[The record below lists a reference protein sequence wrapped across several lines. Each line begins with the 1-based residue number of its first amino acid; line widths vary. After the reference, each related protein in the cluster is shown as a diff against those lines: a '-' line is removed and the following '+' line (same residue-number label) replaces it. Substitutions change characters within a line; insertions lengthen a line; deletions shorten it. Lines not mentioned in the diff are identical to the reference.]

1 VDHSA
6 VNGRPVTIQWRFT
19 DAPDWY
25 LRIDNGSSRAEQG
38 DAPDPDLTFESS
50 WSDWIS
56 VTTHGGD
63 PRKAMLQRRIR
74 PRGSL
79 RQLWRMQKIFPR

>member
-1 VDHSA
+1 M
-6 VNGRPVTIQWRFT
+6 TIQWRFT
-19 DAPDWY
+19 DAAPWH
-25 LRIDNGSSRAEQG
+25 LTIDNGATRSEQG
-38 DAPDPDLTFESS
+38 EAPDPDVTLESS
-50 WSDWIS
+50 WGDWIN

-63 PRKAMLQRRIR
+63 PRKAMLQRKIR